1 MNGVNTAHGQLGFAL
16 LKNPSEDSSRLILYK
31 TKEQILSTVEL
42 TKLSTVYWKP
52 PYLQYHDAT
61 KEVWSLLFASNNDSA
76 DFLAKLKD
84 VCSIDKSN
92 ETETEESN
100 NKPVE
105 SASATTKLPEPTLD
119 ERKDKVDSGEA
130 VKVKSDIV
138 YRVAKIGHQL
148 PKLKPPADDD
158 SDSTLPSDTERVP
171 NVQPAKVNY
180 DKSVASMHIPPKPA
194 NISVAL
200 QPSMWSST
208 FDLNSFA
215 SENRI
220 QHTEVR
226 MNLSKIDSKIDRVID
241 NVERKYSM

>member
-1 MNGVNTAHGQLGFAL
+1 M
-16 LKNPSEDSSRLILYK
+16 
-31 TKEQILSTVEL
+31 

-52 PYLQYHDAT
+52 PYLQYHDAS

-84 VCSIDKSN
+84 VCLIDRAN
-92 ETETEESN
+92 ATETEEN
-100 NKPVE
+100 NEKPVE
-105 SASATTKLPEPTLD
+105 FANAIKLLEPAE
-119 ERKDKVDSGEA
+119 ERKDKIDGGES

-158 SDSTLPSDTERVP
+158 SDSTLPSDTEKIP
-171 NVQPAKVNY
+171 NVQPVKV
-180 DKSVASMHIPPKPA
+180 KTVASMHIPPKPA

-200 QPSMWSST
+200 QPAMWSNT

-220 QHTEVR
+220 QNTEVR
-226 MNLSKIDSKIDRVID
+226 MNLSKIDSKIDRVLD
-241 NVERKYSM
+241 SVERKYST